1 MTTIQVRGI
10 EFDNA
15 NDALQETNASGRGQ
29 VILVG
34 GKYLVV
40 EPAEAE
46 RLETA
51 GLPFAHVCDHEMPD
65 GSFRIVTI
73 PVND

>member
-1 MTTIQVRGI
+1 MKTIEFHAI

-15 NDALQETNASGRGQ
+15 AEALQHTEASGFGRA
-29 VILVG
+29 IFCD

-40 EPAEAE
+40 EEDELE
-46 RLETA
+46 RIETE
-51 GLPFAHVCDHEMPD
+51 GVQFALVVDHEMPD
-65 GSFRIVTI
+65 GSFRIMTI